1 MKPVLTLFILII
13 FMALSQQAQAQSKA
27 RFPKPEFESGYVQP
41 DPTTPEPRALAME
54 YMDVAVLLLVMSL
67 AAFLLLK
74 RRSRGGILLLSVFT
88 LLYFGF
94 YRNGC
99 ICSIGGIQNVALS
112 FFDPGYQIS
121 LVALLF
127 FILPLVF
134 SLLFGRVFCAGA
146 CPLGAIQD
154 LLILKPIPVPVW
166 LSKALGLFPYLY
178 LGLAVLFA
186 ATGTDFIICRW
197 DPYVGI
203 FRMDARFVM
212 VVLGIAMLLIGLFVA
227 RPYCRFLCP
236 YGVLL
241 NWTSRFSKWHM
252 SITPSACISCKL
264 CETSCPFDAIDIPPE
279 EVPHEARK
287 RDLNKFL
294 IYLLV
299 IPLLTVMGVFT
310 GLKSHEFLSR
320 AHPDV
325 YLAELLISHPELKE
339 DPDNLDIQTFLAS
352 GKTMD
357 TLVEEATVVRAK
369 FKTGSGIL
377 GGFMGMVIA
386 FSLLSQT
393 IYRKREDYTPNKGN
407 CYSCGRCMDYCP
419 VPK

>member
-1 MKPVLTLFILII
+1 MKIVVKILLII
-13 FMALSQQAQAQSKA
+13 TFLSLGQQLSAQSKA
-27 RFPKPEFESGYVQP
+27 RFPKPEFDSGYVQP
-41 DPTTPEPRALAME
+41 DPTTPEPRALM
-54 YMDVAVLLLVMSL
+54 MDYLDVGILLLVMSL
-67 AAFLLLK
+67 AAYLVLK
-74 RRSRGGILLLSVFT
+74 RRSRGGILLLSIFS
-88 LLYFGF
+88 LIYFGF

-112 FFDPGYQIS
+112 LFDPTYQIS

-127 FILPLVF
+127 FILPLLF

-154 LLILKPIPVPVW
+154 LLILKPITIPVW
-166 LSKALGLFPYLY
+166 LRKSLGLIPFLY

-212 VVLGIAMLLIGLFVA
+212 VVLGIAMLIIGLFVA

-252 SITPSACISCKL
+252 SITPAACISCKL
-264 CETSCPFDAIDIPPE
+264 CESSCPFDAIDIPPE
-279 EVPHEARK
+279 EIPPAARR
-287 RDLNKFL
+287 RDLDKFL
-294 IYLLV
+294 IYLVV
-299 IPLLTVMGVFT
+299 IPVLTALGAFV
-310 GLKSHEFLSR
+310 GLKSHVFLSK

-325 YLAELLISHPELKE
+325 YLAELLISHPELRN
-339 DPDNLDIQTFLAS
+339 DPDNLDIQTFLSS

-357 TLVEEATVVRAK
+357 TLVEEAGVKRDQ
-369 FKTGSGIL
+369 FKTGSTLL
-377 GGFMGMVIA
+377 GGFMGLVIA
-386 FSLLSQT
+386 FSLLSQMV
-393 IYRKREDYTPNKGN
+393 YRKKEDYTPNKGN
-407 CYSCGRCMDYCP
+407 CYSCARCMDYCP

>member
-1 MKPVLTLFILII
+1 MKIILHISLLI
-13 FMALSQQAQAQSKA
+13 CLLSINLPASAQTKA

-41 DPTTPEPRALAME
+41 DTTTPEPRALAMD
-54 YMDVAVLLLVMSL
+54 YFDVFVLLAVLSL
-67 AAFLLLK
+67 AAFLVLK
-74 RRSRGGILLLSVFT
+74 RRSRGGILLLSIFS
-88 LLYFGF
+88 LIYFGF

-99 ICSIGGIQNVALS
+99 ICSIGAIQNVALS
-112 FFDPGYQIS
+112 LFDPSYSIS

-127 FILPLVF
+127 FIIPLAF

-154 LLILKPIPVPVW
+154 LLILKPIEVPVW
-166 LSKALGLFPYLY
+166 LRKGLGLIPFLY
-178 LGLAVLFA
+178 LGLAILFA
-186 ATGTDFIICRW
+186 ATKTDFIICRW

-252 SITPSACISCKL
+252 TITPSHCINCNL
-264 CETSCPFDAIDIPPE
+264 CEKSCPFDAIN
-279 EVPHEARK
+279 VPQEDVSG
-287 RDLNKFL
+287 RDRSNDLRKFL
-294 IYLLV
+294 VYILL
-299 IPLLTVMGVFT
+299 IPLLGGVGAFI
-310 GLKSHEFLSR
+310 GLKSHIFLSK
-320 AHPDV
+320 ANPDV
-325 YLAELLISHPELKE
+325 YLAELLISHPELKA
-339 DPDNLDIQTFLAS
+339 DPDNIDIQTFMSS

-357 TLVEEATVVRAK
+357 TLVEEATAIRAQ
-369 FKTGSGIL
+369 FKTWSWIL
-377 GGFMGMVIA
+377 GAFMGIVLA
-386 FSLLSQT
+386 FSLIDQT
-393 IYRKREDYTPNKGN
+393 IYRRREDYHPNKGN
-407 CYSCGRCMDYCP
+407 CYSCARCMDYCP